1 MTRVAVL
8 DDYGSVAR
16 GLGPWERLDGRAEVD
31 FIAEHLDDPAARLAP
46 YDVVVAMRERT
57 AFPHAVLDRLP
68 SLRLLVTTGMMNA
81 SIDLEA
87 ARDRGVVVCGT
98 GSRGG
103 PTAELTWALVL
114 GLVKHLREEDA
125 AVRAGGWQ
133 QSPGGDLDGKRLGLL
148 GLGRL
153 GRRVAAVGLAFGMD
167 VVAWSAN
174 LQASDAAEVGVTRV
188 ELDDLL
194 RTSDVVSIHLKLSD
208 RTRGLL
214 GARELGLMRPDALLD
229 QHVARPHRRGARAPR
244 RPDEGVHRRRGAGR
258 LRRRAAAAR
267 PPAADRAADAA
278 DPAPG
283 LRDRGD
289 LPRDVRRGGGGHRG
303 LARRRAGP
311 RLERIARRCPGYV

>member
-16 GLGPWERLDGRAEVD
+16 GLGPWERLDGRADVD

-46 YDVVVAMRERT
+46 YEVVVAMRERT
-57 AFPHAVLDRLP
+57 PFPRALLDRLP

-81 SIDLEA
+81 SIDFEA
-87 ARDRGVVVCGT
+87 ARDRGVLICGT

-133 QSPGGDLDGKRLGLL
+133 QSPGGDLEGKRLGVI

-174 LQASDAAEVGVTRV
+174 LQASDAAEIGVQRI

-194 RTSDVVSIHLKLSD
+194 ATSDVVTIHQKLSD

-214 GARELGLMRPDALLD
+214 GARELGLMRPDALLINTS
-229 QHVARPHRRGARAPR
+229 RGPIV
-244 RPDEGVHRRRGAGR
+244 DEPALIDILQRGKIRSAG
-258 LRRRAAAAR
+258 LDVF
-267 PPAADRAADAA
+267 DRE
-278 DPAPG
+278 P
-283 LRDRGD
+283 
-289 LPRDVRRGGGGHRG
+289 LPRDHPLRTLPNVVHTPHLGYVTEGAYREFYPDMVEDI
-303 LARRRAGP
+303 LAWRAGAP
-311 RLERIARRCPGYV
+311 VRVLAKP

>member
-16 GLGPWERLDGRAEVD
+16 GLGPWERLDGRADVD

-46 YDVVVAMRERT
+46 YEVVVAMRERT
-57 AFPHAVLDRLP
+57 PFPRALLDRLP

-81 SIDLEA
+81 SIDFEA
-87 ARDRGVVVCGT
+87 ARDRGVLICGT

-125 AVRAGGWQ
+125 AVRGGGWQ
-133 QSPGGDLDGKRLGLL
+133 QSPGGDLEGKRLGVI

-174 LQASDAAEVGVTRV
+174 LQASDAAEIGVQRI

-194 RTSDVVSIHLKLSD
+194 ATSDVVTIHQKLSD

-214 GARELGLMRPDALLD
+214 GARELGLMRPDALLINTS
-229 QHVARPHRRGARAPR
+229 RGPIVDEAALLDALTTGSIGGAGLDVFDVEPLPPGHPLRTAPR
-244 RPDEGVHRRRGAGR
+244 TLLTPHLGYATEETFRGMFAQVVEDIEAWLDG
-258 LRRRAAAAR
+258 
-267 PPAADRAADAA
+267 
-278 DPAPG
+278 AP
-283 LRDRGD
+283 
-289 LPRDVRRGGGGHRG
+289 VRVLDG
-303 LARRRAGP
+303 
-311 RLERIARRCPGYV
+311 

>member
-57 AFPHAVLDRLP
+57 AFPRAVLDRLP

-81 SIDLEA
+81 SIDFDA
-87 ARDRGVVVCGT
+87 ARDRGVLVCGT

-133 QSPGGDLDGKRLGLL
+133 QSPGGDLEGKRLGVI

-153 GRRVAAVGLAFGMD
+153 GAASPRSAWRSGWTSSPGARTCRRPTPPR
-167 VVAWSAN
+167 SAC
-174 LQASDAAEVGVTRV
+174 SGSSSTSSWP
-188 ELDDLL
+188 
-194 RTSDVVSIHLKLSD
+194 TSDVVTIHQKLS
-208 RTRGLL
+208 
-214 GARELGLMRPDALLD
+214 
-229 QHVARPHRRGARAPR
+229 RPHARAAR
-244 RPDEGVHRRRGAGR
+244 RARAGAHAAR
-258 LRRRAAAAR
+258 MRCSSTRRAARSSTR
-267 PPAADRAADAA
+267 PRSSTP
-278 DPAPG
+278 
-283 LRDRGD
+283 
-289 LPRDVRRGGGGHRG
+289 
-303 LARRRAGP
+303 
-311 RLERIARRCPGYV
+311 